1 MYEGQNFEA
10 NNHLTFLNDGKKR
23 LMTQTANASD
33 ETREIVTYRNY
44 PKLHTILR

>member
-1 MYEGQNFEA
+1 MNVKNIGA
-10 NNHLTFLNDGKKR
+10 NNHFLFLNDCKKR

>member
-1 MYEGQNFEA
+1 MKVKNIDA
-10 NNHLTFLNDGKKR
+10 NDRLIFLNDCEKR

-33 ETREIVTYRNY
+33 ETRKIVTYRNY